1 MLPHWFRGPKAL
13 ILIPILLLLLGAVA
27 CGPSEEAAPADT
39 QAKDTAPPAAK
50 TDTKMDTKTD
60 TKDLPVA
67 KAEPTAMPVAAGK
80 KLERLVTAVSPMGWD
95 TNYTYRVSTTGR

>member
-1 MLPHWFRGPKAL
+1 M
-13 ILIPILLLLLGAVA
+13 LLLVAVA
-27 CGPSEEAAPADT
+27 CGTAEQSDTSPPADT

-50 TDTKMDTKTD
+50 TDTKTD

-67 KAEPTAMPVAAGK
+67 KAEPTAMPVAVGK